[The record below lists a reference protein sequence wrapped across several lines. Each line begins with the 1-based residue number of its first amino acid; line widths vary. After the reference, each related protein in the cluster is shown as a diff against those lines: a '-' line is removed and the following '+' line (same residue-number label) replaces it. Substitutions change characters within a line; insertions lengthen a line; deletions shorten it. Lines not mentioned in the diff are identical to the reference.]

1 MNLSEEEFQTLVQ
14 LAKKVLWTD
23 RGTRKRLEQQ
33 KLHITPANFYA
44 SIPSIEDY
52 EKSFEFRE
60 PEQTQGSYNSPTV
73 FNIQRTEQF
82 LGEIKQYAAEFNPP
96 LEKGAD
102 SVPAHYYWN
111 NPSFSYMDAMSY
123 YCVLRH
129 VKPKL
134 VVEIGAGNSTLAAD
148 MALQKNGF
156 GEIKVIEPYPLEF
169 LKEIESVSEIIESG
183 VQDIGLEP
191 LCELIE
197 AAEVLFIDSTHT
209 VKVGSD
215 CVYIYLKLLPSIRSN
230 LVVHAHDI
238 TLPYAYEIKNLDR
251 HVYWTEQ
258 YLLYAYLLDN
268 PKTEVLTGS
277 LYAKRLLPALSK
289 EMMCNR
295 YADGGGSIWFDYKG
309 DAANPRKRWL
319 RYFGHWFK

>member
-1 MNLSEEEFQTLVQ
+1 
-14 LAKKVLWTD
+14 
-23 RGTRKRLEQQ
+23 
-33 KLHITPANFYA
+33 
-44 SIPSIEDY
+44 
-52 EKSFEFRE
+52 
-60 PEQTQGSYNSPTV
+60 
-73 FNIQRTEQF
+73 
-82 LGEIKQYAAEFNPP
+82 
-96 LEKGAD
+96 
-102 SVPAHYYWN
+102 
-111 NPSFSYMDAMSY
+111 MDAMSY

-183 VQDIGLEP
+183 IQDIGLEP

-309 DAANPRKRWL
+309 DAANPRKRWP